1 MNGDAQTPETRPS
14 GRKWLREAKSVFQ
27 AGKPLAG
34 CLLLG
39 VFTLVMSIDLGS
51 ARPALGAGPEEHVRA
66 TFGAVSAVLDNPSL
80 QGPDKDGERKQ
91 RVRQI
96 IFEAFDF
103 QEMARESLGTYW
115 GKLTPQQ
122 RDEFTDLF
130 GNLFERSYN
139 RLVLRFLGE
148 RNTVYGTASIKQ
160 DRAIVPTTLVSKQ
173 DAKLPVDYQ
182 LVRHGEQWAI
192 YDVVID
198 GVSLAMNYHAQFTKI
213 LRTSSYE
220 ALVQRIKTKLEE
232 EPL

>member
-1 MNGDAQTPETRPS
+1 VSHAR
-14 GRKWLREAKSVFQ
+14 
-27 AGKPLAG
+27 KPLAG
-34 CLLLG
+34 YLLLG
-39 VFTLVMSIDLGS
+39 VVGLAAAIELGS
-51 ARPALGAGPEEHVRA
+51 ARPALGAGPQERVQA
-66 TFGAVSAVLDNPSL
+66 TLNAVSAVLDDPTL
-80 QGPDKDGERKQ
+80 QGANKDQERKQ

-103 QEMARESLGTYW
+103 REMAREALGAHW
-115 GKLTPQQ
+115 GKLTPEQ

-148 RNTVYGTASIKQ
+148 RNTSYGTASIQQ
-160 DRAIVPTTLVSKQ
+160 DRASVPTTLVSKR

-198 GVSLAMNYHAQFTKI
+198 GVSLASNYRAQFSKI
-213 LRTSSYE
+213 LRSSSYE
-220 ALVQRIKTKLEE
+220 ALVQRLKSKLEE
-232 EPL
+232 ESL